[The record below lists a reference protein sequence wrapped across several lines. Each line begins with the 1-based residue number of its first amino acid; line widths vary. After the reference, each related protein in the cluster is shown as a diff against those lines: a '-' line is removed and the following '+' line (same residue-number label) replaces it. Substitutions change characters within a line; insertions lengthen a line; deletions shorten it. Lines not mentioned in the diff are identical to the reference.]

1 MRIVIVDDHPVVRNG
16 VEQTLSAEKDMEVVG
31 SAANCSEGLEL
42 IISEKPDIVIVD
54 LRMPGG
60 GGLELIRKARKEGVK
75 CRFIILTSYVS
86 YSDVSQAVAENVDGY
101 ILKEALPE
109 ELVAAVRLVNNG
121 RRYYDPET
129 IDSIVH
135 KEDND
140 PFKKLTKREK
150 EILYAL
156 TEGLSNK
163 AIAEKFFITEN
174 TVKKH
179 IGSLLNKLELQDR
192 TQAALFAFS
201 HGLGREEESL

>member
-1 MRIVIVDDHPVVRNG
+1 
-16 VEQTLSAEKDMEVVG
+16 
-31 SAANCSEGLEL
+31 
-42 IISEKPDIVIVD
+42 
-54 LRMPGG
+54 
-60 GGLELIRKARKEGVK
+60 
-75 CRFIILTSYVS
+75 
-86 YSDVSQAVAENVDGY
+86 VDGY

-201 HGLGREEESL
+201 HWEEKKNLFKKLKLLINEAKD